1 MLAQLKKM
9 LYLCTRN
16 ALIVAYA
23 ISMSKLM
30 AHIGRFLFET
40 HDALRMRKQK
50 YDTSDLSILTD
61 IPYIADG
68 TPEHLLDI
76 YRPKDAPADLPV
88 IVNIHGGGLF
98 ASYKTVN
105 TWFNCEWTRRGYAVV
120 SISYRRIPDTT
131 LIHQIEDVMAALRFI
146 REQKDRFGLNLDRCY
161 LTGDSA
167 GALLSLFA
175 LSIEASRP
183 LQKAFGIAP
192 CGIAF
197 RAAACISIMLDT
209 KRKDLL
215 YFLGDVVCDAEDT
228 GKPYLPYILN
238 PSALV
243 CATQLP
249 PLFLVTSDE
258 DLIQKDT
265 LKLDRLLT
273 ESGVE
278 HSLLNFPKGK
288 PHKLVHVFSVQYPLW
303 PASRHVFT
311 EADHFFTTH

>member
-1 MLAQLKKM
+1 
-9 LYLCTRN
+9 
-16 ALIVAYA
+16 
-23 ISMSKLM
+23 MSKLM
-30 AHIGRFLFET
+30 ALLGRFLFET
-40 HDALRMRKQK
+40 HDARRMSKHT
-50 YDTSDLSILTD
+50 YNTSDLTILSD

-105 TWFNCEWTRRGYAVV
+105 TWFNHEWARMGYTVV

-131 LIHQIEDVMAALRFI
+131 LIHQVEDVMAALRFI
-146 REQKDRFGLNLDRCY
+146 CEQKDRFGLSLNRCY

-175 LSIEASRP
+175 LSIEASEP

-192 CGIAF
+192 SGITF
-197 RAAACISIMLDT
+197 HAAAFISIMLDT
-209 KRKDLL
+209 KRKGLL
-215 YFLGDVVCDAEDT
+215 YFLGDVVCSAEDT
-228 GKPYLPYILN
+228 GQPYLPYILN

-243 CATQLP
+243 RETQLP
-249 PLFLVTSDE
+249 PLYLVTSDE

-265 LKLDRLLT
+265 LKFELLLT
-273 ESGVE
+273 EASVE
-278 HSLLNFPKGK
+278 HRLLNFPKGK
-288 PHKLVHVFSVQYPLW
+288 HKKLMHVFSVQYPLW
-303 PASRHVFT
+303 EESREVYN
-311 EADHFFTTH
+311 EIDKFFKTH